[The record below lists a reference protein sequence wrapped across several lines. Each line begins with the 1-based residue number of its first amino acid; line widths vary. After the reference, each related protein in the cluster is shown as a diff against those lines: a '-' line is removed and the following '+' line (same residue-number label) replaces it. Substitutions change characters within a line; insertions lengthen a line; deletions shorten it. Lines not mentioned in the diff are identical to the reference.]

1 MVINNAQ
8 LFFLL
13 IILSSPY
20 TFTYLTV
27 RACIF
32 SQSGNLPQVEFAEV
46 AAHQSIS
53 TVIAA
58 RNSELSIAVIYHPLQ
73 IGRIVTLK

>member
-1 MVINNAQ
+1 MILYNAQ

-20 TFTYLTV
+20 TSTYFKV
-27 RACIF
+27 HACIF

-58 RNSELSIAVIYHPLQ
+58 RNSELSIAVIYHPIQ
-73 IGRIVTLK
+73 IGRIVIFI